1 MIELSILPGEGLSV
15 LGRNMCFT
23 FPKRCRDVSVMGRE
37 SADEA
42 VVVVKLDA
50 CDGMVTYLRGK
61 HSVSDQSVWLKAK
74 GGTCDRCS
82 TVAFGTVI
90 MSSVTVVERPLDRK
104 TYVSG
109 RNDGCAER

>member
-1 MIELSILPGEGLSV
+1 MTRLSTLPDEGLSV
-15 LGRNMCFT
+15 LGCT
-23 FPKRCRDVSVMGRE
+23 LWCTSSKRCRDVSVMGRE

-50 CDGMVTYLRGK
+50 SDGMVTYLRVK
-61 HSVSDQSVWLKAK
+61 HLVSDQSVWLKAK

-90 MSSVTVVERPLDRK
+90 MSSVTM
-104 TYVSG
+104 G
-109 RNDGCAER
+109 

>member
-1 MIELSILPGEGLSV
+1 MIEVSTLPGEGLSV
-15 LGRNMCFT
+15 LGRNRCVT
-23 FPKRCRDVSVMGRE
+23 SSKRCRDVSVMVGE

-50 CDGMVTYLRGK
+50 CDGMVTYLRVK

-90 MSSVTVVERPLDRK
+90 MSSVTM
-104 TYVSG
+104 G
-109 RNDGCAER
+109 